1 MRNQQKKLNS
11 IKITKTK
18 EIEKQ
23 VKKKKKFNKE
33 DYFLNLLLILFDPI
47 ANRANSNIHNGL
59 AVG

>member
-23 VKKKKKFNKE
+23 VKKKKFNKE

-47 ANRANSNIHNGL
+47 TNRANSNIHNGL